1 VEDEAVRRGRPE
13 RDDAG
18 ETDSAAVYEGLAARA
33 EHEARQE
40 AEEEAAL
47 EAAAAAPDDAPLG
60 RRRSARRGGPPRV
73 PAELMEDLR
82 EVRVA
87 AAAAL
92 GDGDTPSES
101 AAPASRGP
109 SAAVLA
115 ATLFLIG
122 SALLSVSF
130 MFTRGNLDGPGASP
144 SPSQVA
150 IASPTP
156 PAPTPS
162 PSTEPTS
169 APSPS
174 VEPTLS
180 ATPSL
185 TPNPLL
191 ALLEPC
197 PDKPDCYIYTVKTD
211 DSLARIS
218 RRFRIPVDTIL
229 ELNPWITDANIIHP
243 GDKITLPPP
252 G

>member
-1 VEDEAVRRGRPE
+1 VEEKAARRGRKKG
-13 RDDAG
+13 DDAG
-18 ETDSAAVYEGLAARA
+18 ETDSAAVDDGLAARA
-33 EHEARQE
+33 EQE

-47 EAAAAAPDDAPLG
+47 EAAAGEPSAP
-60 RRRSARRGGPPRV
+60 V

-87 AAAAL
+87 AAAVL
-92 GDGDTPSES
+92 GQDVAS
-101 AAPASRGP
+101 AGPRRGP

-130 MFTRGNLDGPGASP
+130 MLTRGNLLVPGASP
-144 SPSQVA
+144 SPSGVA

-156 PAPTPS
+156 PASSAPS
-162 PSTEPTS
+162 PTAEPTS
-169 APSPS
+169 APSPTA
-174 VEPTLS
+174 EPT
-180 ATPSL
+180 AATTPSP
-185 TPNPLL
+185 TPDPLL

-197 PDKPDCYIYTVKTD
+197 PDKPDCYIYTVKTN

-218 RRFRIPVDTIL
+218 RRFGIPVDTIL

-243 GDKITLPPP
+243 GDEITLPPP

>member
-13 RDDAG
+13 GDDAG
-18 ETDSAAVYEGLAARA
+18 ETDSAAVDEGLAARA

-47 EAAAAAPDDAPLG
+47 EAAAVAPDDASLG
-60 RRRSARRGGPPRV
+60 RRRSTRRGGPPRV

-92 GDGDTPSES
+92 GRGDPPAE
-101 AAPASRGP
+101 PASRSP

-130 MFTRGNLDGPGASP
+130 MFTRGNLLAPGASP
-144 SPSQVA
+144 SPSPVA

-156 PAPTPS
+156 AASSAPSATV
-162 PSTEPTS
+162 EPTS
-169 APSPS
+169 APSAS
-174 VEPTLS
+174 VEPT
-180 ATPSL
+180 AAPTPSP

-197 PDKPDCYIYTVKTD
+197 PDKPDCYVYTVRTN

-218 RRFRIPVDTIL
+218 RRFGIPVDTIL

-243 GDKITLPPP
+243 GDKVTLPPP

>member
-1 VEDEAVRRGRPE
+1 MRRGRPE

-18 ETDSAAVYEGLAARA
+18 ETDSAAVDEGLAVRAEQEA
-33 EHEARQE
+33 EHEA
-40 AEEEAAL
+40 AI
-47 EAAAAAPDDAPLG
+47 EAAAGEPSAP
-60 RRRSARRGGPPRV
+60 V
-73 PAELMEDLR
+73 PAGLMEDLR

-87 AAAAL
+87 AAVAL
-92 GDGDTPSES
+92 GQGDEP

-115 ATLFLIG
+115 ATLLLIG

-130 MFTRGNLDGPGASP
+130 MLTRGNLDATVVSP

-150 IASPTP
+150 AASPTP
-156 PAPTPS
+156 TGS
-162 PSTEPTS
+162 LTGGPSTAPTS

>member
-18 ETDSAAVYEGLAARA
+18 ETDSAAVDEGLAARA
-33 EHEARQE
+33 EHEAE
-40 AEEEAAL
+40 HEAAI
-47 EAAAAAPDDAPLG
+47 EAAAGAPSAP
-60 RRRSARRGGPPRV
+60 V

-92 GDGDTPSES
+92 GEGDVPAGS
-101 AAPASRGP
+101 ASRGP

-115 ATLFLIG
+115 ASLFLVA

-130 MFTRGNLDGPGASP
+130 MLTRGNLDVPGASP

-150 IASPTP
+150 AASPTP

-169 APSPS
+169 AASPS

>member
-1 VEDEAVRRGRPE
+1 MPRGRPE
-13 RDDAG
+13 GDDAG
-18 ETDSAAVYEGLAARA
+18 ETDSAAVDEGLAARA

-47 EAAAAAPDDAPLG
+47 EEAAAAPVDAPLG
-60 RRRSARRGGPPRV
+60 RRRSARRGGHPPV

-92 GDGDTPSES
+92 GDGNAPAE
-101 AAPASRGP
+101 PASRGP

-130 MFTRGNLDGPGASP
+130 MLTRGNLDVPGASP
-144 SPSQVA
+144 SPSQGA

-156 PAPTPS
+156 LSSPTEGPS
-162 PSTEPTS
+162 PAPTS
-169 APSPS
+169 APTPS

-180 ATPSL
+180 ATPSP

-197 PDKPDCYIYTVKTD
+197 PDKPKCYIYTVKTD
-211 DSLARIS
+211 DRLTRIAS
-218 RRFRIPVDTIL
+218 RFRVPLDTIL
-229 ELNPWITDANIIHP
+229 ELNPWITDPNIIHP

>member
-13 RDDAG
+13 GDDAG
-18 ETDSAAVYEGLAARA
+18 EIDSAAVDEGLAARA
-33 EHEARQE
+33 EQE
-40 AEEEAAL
+40 AEHEAAL
-47 EAAAAAPDDAPLG
+47 EAAAAAPDDAASDGVAPPD
-60 RRRSARRGGPPRV
+60 AETPPRV
-73 PAELMEDLR
+73 PSELMEDLR

-92 GDGDTPSES
+92 GQGDAPSE
-101 AAPASRGP
+101 PASRGP

-130 MFTRGNLDGPGASP
+130 MLTRGNLLVPGASP
-144 SPSQVA
+144 SPSGVA
-150 IASPTP
+150 AVSPTP
-156 PAPTPS
+156 LNTPTQG
-162 PSTEPTS
+162 PSTAPTS

-180 ATPSL
+180 ATPSP

-191 ALLEPC
+191 ARLEPC
-197 PDKPDCYIYTVKTD
+197 PDKPDCYIYTVKLNDRLTKIA
-211 DSLARIS
+211 ST
-218 RRFRIPVDTIL
+218 FRVPLDTIL